1 MRFFATAAFFSLLLF
16 SACRKNP
23 AEAVQR
29 AIRSGAVV
37 ELPAGEIHLSRPL
50 TIPKGTKD
58 LAIQGN
64 AKGSTIVL
72 DPGFAGRA
80 AIEGEAVSNIFFRN
94 FSVTG
99 DRSEMKS
106 AWALPRDGVAFADFY
121 TANGIVIRRGSNIGV
136 HAVSFSKIRA
146 FPLLLN
152 AVHGATVDAVTIADC
167 GTLNPD
173 SHNNTTGGILLE
185 EGVKDFEITGS
196 KISRIPGNAIWTH
209 SYANSPR
216 QERGRIANNE
226 ITTVARDAIQV
237 GHASRIRV
245 ENNHGSQIGFPVEY
259 VDFPGYATPVALDTA
274 GNVEYTVYTGNTFTS
289 VAGQCVD
296 LDGFHDGMVSG
307 NRCINDPAQARA
319 WLGLHFGILFG
330 NHDPGMNS
338 VNISV
343 TGNTLQGFAYGG
355 VFLIGEQHRIEDN
368 QFLDVNLAHCGSSPT
383 PAKCAALLDQP
394 DALRSGIYLATD
406 GGRPAVTRGNIIRNN
421 SLRGFGIAQHC
432 IAASKGADLK
442 ANTIAGNT
450 CQSAP

>member
-1 MRFFATAAFFSLLLF
+1 VRFFSTAALVSLLLF
-16 SACRKNP
+16 SACRKTP
-23 AEAVQR
+23 VEAIQR

-37 ELPAGEIHLSRPL
+37 QLPAGEIHLSRPF
-50 TIPKGTKD
+50 TIPRGTKD
-58 LAIQGN
+58 LAIQGSP
-64 AKGSTIVL
+64 KGSTIVL
-72 DPGFAGRA
+72 DPGFTGRA
-80 AIEGEAVSNIFFRN
+80 AIEGEDVSNVFFRN

-106 AWALPRDGVAFADFY
+106 PWMLPRDGVDFADFY
-121 TANGIVIRRGSNIGV
+121 TANGIVIRGGSNIGFQG
-136 HAVSFSKIRA
+136 VSFSKIRA

-152 AVHGATVDAVTIADC
+152 AVHGATINSVTITDS

-173 SHNNTTGGILLE
+173 GHNNTTGGILLE

-245 ENNHGSQIGFPVEY
+245 ENNRGSRIGFPLEY
-259 VDFPGYATPVALDTA
+259 VDFTGAGDPVALDTA
-274 GNVEYTVYTGNTFTS
+274 GNVDYTVYAGNTFTA
-289 VAGQCVD
+289 VAGQCID

-307 NRCINDPAQARA
+307 NRCINNPAEARN
-319 WLGLHFGILFG
+319 WLGLHFGIVFS

-338 VNISV
+338 VNVSI
-343 TGNTLQGFAYGG
+343 TGNTLQGFAYGAI
-355 VFLIGEQHRIEDN
+355 FLIGERNRIEDN
-368 QFLDVNLAHCGSSPT
+368 QFLDVNLAHCGSSPM

-394 DALRSGIYLATD
+394 DALRSGIYLTNN
-406 GGRPAVTRGNIIRNN
+406 GGRPAVTRDNIIRNN
-421 SLRGFGIAQHC
+421 TIRGFGIAQHC
-432 IAASKGADLK
+432 IAAHPGLDLK
-442 ANTIAGNT
+442 ANTIAANT
-450 CQSAP
+450 CEDAP

>member
-1 MRFFATAAFFSLLLF
+1 MI

-23 AEAVQR
+23 VEAVQR

-64 AKGSTIVL
+64 PKGSTIVL
-72 DPGFAGRA
+72 DPDFVGRA
-80 AIEGEAVSNIFFRN
+80 AIEGESVTNVFFRN
-94 FSVTG
+94 FSITG

-106 AWALPRDGVAFADFY
+106 AWTLPRDGVAFADFY
-121 TANGIVIRRGSNIGV
+121 TANGIVIRGGSNIGV
-136 HAVSFSKIRA
+136 HGVSFSKIRA

-152 AVHGATVDAVTIADC
+152 AVHGATVEAVTIADC

-173 SHNNTTGGILLE
+173 GHNNTTGGILLE
-185 EGVKDFEITGS
+185 EGVKDFDITGS

-226 ITTVARDAIQV
+226 ITMVARDAIQV

-245 ENNHGSQIGFPVEY
+245 ESNRGSQIGFPVEY

-274 GNVEYTVYTGNTFTS
+274 GNVDYTVYTGNAFTS

-296 LDGFHDGMVSG
+296 LDGFHDGLVSG
-307 NRCINDPAQARA
+307 NRCINNPAEART

-330 NHDPGMNS
+330 NHDPGMSS

-355 VFLIGEQHRIEDN
+355 VFLIGERHRIEDN
-368 QFLDVNLAHCGSSPT
+368 QFLDVNLAHCGSSPM

-406 GGRPAVTRGNIIRNN
+406 GGRSAVTRGNIIRNN
-421 SLRGFGIAQHC
+421 TIRGFGIARHC
-432 IAASKGADLK
+432 IAANKGVDLK

-450 CQSAP
+450 CQNTP

>member
-1 MRFFATAAFFSLLLF
+1 VRFFATTAFFFALL
-16 SACRKNP
+16 SCGGRKNP
-23 AEAVQR
+23 AEAVQQ

-37 ELPAGEIHLSRPL
+37 ELPAGEIHITRPL

-64 AKGSTIVL
+64 PGGSTIVL
-72 DPGFAGRA
+72 DPGFSGRA
-80 AIEGEAVSNIFFRN
+80 AIEGEEVSNVSFRN

-99 DRSEMKS
+99 DRVELKS

-121 TANGIVIRRGSNIGV
+121 SANGIVIRGGSKVGV
-136 HAVSFSKIRA
+136 LGVSFSRIRA
-146 FPLLLN
+146 FPILLN
-152 AVHGATVDAVTIADC
+152 AVHGAMVRAVTITDC

-173 SHNNTTGGILLE
+173 GHNNTTGGILLE

-196 KISRIPGNAIWTH
+196 KIGRIPGNAIWTH

-226 ITTVARDAIQV
+226 ITMVARDAIQV

-245 ENNHGSQIGFPVEY
+245 EKNRGSQIGFPVQY
-259 VDFPGYATPVALDTA
+259 VDFPGFGTPVALDTA

-289 VAGQCVD
+289 VAGQCID
-296 LDGFHDGMVSG
+296 LDGFHDGVVSE
-307 NRCINDPAQARA
+307 NRCINDPAEARN

-330 NHDPGMNS
+330 NHDPGMNA
-338 VNISV
+338 VNISI

-355 VFLIGEQHRIEDN
+355 VFLIGERHRIEDN
-368 QFLDVNLAHCGSSPT
+368 RFLDVNLAHCGTLPM
-383 PAKCAALLDQP
+383 PPKCAALLDQP
-394 DALRSGIYLATD
+394 EALRSGIYLATD

-421 SLRGFGIAQHC
+421 TIRGFQIARHC
-432 IAASKGADLK
+432 IAANKGVDLK
-442 ANTIAGNT
+442 ANTIAGNR
-450 CQSAP
+450 CQDVP